1 MTAVEH
7 DKFQQKRTMVI
18 WSEEQEFD
26 HHRQMRIARFLL
38 SLAQVANDLAKLR
51 NTFMLNYGYHN
62 SPPNMTYE
70 AFQAK
75 QAMDEIESM
84 IRRHS
89 IRTFG
94 EDIFLPENLSDRPF
108 ASSPASPPGSVSQ

>member
-18 WSEEQEFD
+18 WSEDQEFD
-26 HHRQMRIARFLL
+26 HHRQMRIANFIM
-38 SLAQVANDLAKLR
+38 SLAKVSSELANLR
-51 NTFMLNYGYHN
+51 NRFMLNYGYQN
-62 SPPNMTYE
+62 SPPNMTDE
-70 AFQAK
+70 AFHAK

-94 EDIFLPENLSDRPF
+94 EDIFMPGKLEDLPHH
-108 ASSPASPPGSVSQ
+108 SSQQKEQNHGKV